1 MKGDKGQHLT
11 FHPTD
16 VICSIKFCFSLGENI
31 AFVRE
36 RKFCIRKNTNEMHY
50 NCKDPAGVS
59 LGRSVTAFFQARV
72 LMKKVK
78 NSLGDINGTDSNF
91 TLKRLVNMKPLLSGL
106 EDGDLKKIEQDGTF
120 SDKLHTI
127 AKAPDMSREQVRHP
141 TGSHQGE
148 ETSF

>member
-1 MKGDKGQHLT
+1 M
-11 FHPTD
+11 
-16 VICSIKFCFSLGENI
+16 
-31 AFVRE
+31 R
-36 RKFCIRKNTNEMHY
+36 CILIVN
-50 NCKDPAGVS
+50 PAGVS

-141 TGSHQGE
+141 TGSDQE
-148 ETSF
+148 KKRLSYYL